1 MDQQDF
7 ERFSKALDGCL
18 SIWDVTPTSE
28 VRMVWFKLLA
38 PFSIDDVARGF
49 TAHMRDP
56 SSGKFQPK
64 PAHIIERIQA
74 MAADDGRPGAEQAW
88 ALASRAS
95 DERNTVVWTQEM
107 AQAWQVCLPV
117 MRMGGEVG
125 ARMAFKETYSALV
138 DDARQARVKPEWV
151 VSEGFDQSLRHAAV
165 LQAETL
171 GLLPQGS
178 ALRLAPPDLADGSMT
193 KLLTTSVER
202 SEQNGTPIEDPEVIR
217 EKVAQLKAMLLK
229 PLVDPEAATKE
240 RAAVQATK
248 DEINNKVQAYQASK
262 ENGTEEA

>member
-18 SIWDVTPTSE
+18 SIWDVTPTPE

-38 PFSIDDVARGF
+38 PFSIDEVARGF

-74 MAADDGRPGAEQAW
+74 AAANDGRPGAEQAW

-95 DERNTVVWTQEM
+95 DERATVVWTQEM
-107 AQAWQVCLPV
+107 AQAWRVCQSV
-117 MRMGGEVG
+117 MLMGDEVG
-125 ARMAFKETYSALV
+125 ARMAFKETYTALV
-138 DDARQARVKPEWV
+138 DDARHARIKPQWT
-151 VSEGFDQSLRHAAV
+151 VSEGFDQTMRHAAV

-171 GLLPQGS
+171 GLLPPGS
-178 ALRLAPPDLADGSMT
+178 ALELAPPDLADGSMT

-229 PLVDPEAATKE
+229 PLVDPEDAAKE
-240 RAAVQATK
+240 RAAVQAAK
-248 DEINNKVQAYQASK
+248 DEINNKVQAYQSASSK
-262 ENGTEEA
+262 

>member
-18 SIWDVTPTSE
+18 SIWDVTPTPE

-95 DERNTVVWTQEM
+95 DERATVVWTQEM
-107 AQAWQVCLPV
+107 ALAWRVCQPV
-117 MRMGGEVG
+117 MLMGDEVG

-138 DDARQARVKPEWV
+138 DDARHARIKPQWT
-151 VSEGFDQSLRHAAV
+151 VSEGFDQIMRHAAV

-171 GLLPQGS
+171 GLLPPGS

-193 KLLTTSVER
+193 KLLTTSVEKAEPV
-202 SEQNGTPIEDPEVIR
+202 SDPEVIR
-217 EKVAQLKAMLLK
+217 ERVEQLKAMLVK
-229 PLVDPEAATKE
+229 PVVDPEAATKE

-262 ENGTEEA
+262 ENDTEEA